1 MHLPVEGV
9 DPRGSRPGYRPD
21 LDGLRAL
28 AVTLVVLNHAGLGFA
43 GGFVGVDLFFVLSGF
58 LITGIVLRELAAGN
72 FSLAHFYERRA
83 RRIVPAFAVV
93 AAATLAA
100 GWALLLP
107 VDYMALGK
115 STLGS
120 ALGFSNLVFW
130 SESGYFDVAAT
141 EKPLL
146 HTWSLG
152 VEEQF
157 YLVLPVL
164 LMVLARHGVGRWLAP
179 ALCGLF
185 ALSLGASVWLLGCH
199 PGFSFYWLPTR
210 AWELLAGSILAL
222 WPVWGIRGRWAREA
236 MALVGLGLIVVPALL
251 YDKNTAFPGLAA
263 VAPVLGAV
271 LLIGVGGAGTS
282 LVRTLLEWRPVV
294 FVGTISY
301 SLYLVHWPP
310 MAFANYLAIAP
321 LGSGTRVALV
331 VVSFLLAV
339 ACWWLVE
346 TPFRHRQWIR
356 SRGAV
361 FGLAG
366 AALAV
371 LLVAGHLVQKKA
383 GYPKRLDENAR
394 QMLAS
399 QTMDARWWKVDLGVE
414 DLPGG
419 LLPVVDKPVGNRVM
433 VWGDS
438 HAKAVLPAIE
448 AVCRQRGVGCVAA
461 LHSGVPPLAGYAR
474 PIGDMRGD
482 ELAEFGE
489 RVLRAAVDQGVGCV
503 VLAGFWEAYGGQ
515 DLEGFSGALT
525 GTVRRLREAG
535 MRVCLV
541 KDVPR
546 FYRNPGRAV
555 LWVQNGLGGLGSEVT
570 ETEYASQNL
579 VQARIFPELEALGAE
594 VIDPLPWLKQA
605 GGESGY
611 VAADGRGFFY
621 FDRDHLSVHGA
632 RAVEGAFAVVGER
645 RVAGR

>member
-1 MHLPVEGV
+1 MPPPVSG
-9 DPRGSRPGYRPD
+9 DRPSGSRLAYRPD

-28 AVTLVVLNHAGLGFA
+28 AVMLVVLNHAGLGFA

-58 LITGIVLRELAAGN
+58 LITGIVLRELAEGT
-72 FSLAHFYERRA
+72 FSLGGFYERRA
-83 RRIVPAFAVV
+83 RRIAPGFCVV
-93 AAATLAA
+93 ALATLGA
-100 GWALLLP
+100 GWAVLLP
-107 VDYMALGK
+107 VDFMGLGR
-115 STLGS
+115 SAFAS
-120 ALGFSNLVFW
+120 ALGLSNLLFW
-130 SESGYFDVAAT
+130 SESGYFDVAAS

-164 LMVLARHGVGRWLAP
+164 LMVLARRGLRRWLVP
-179 ALCGLF
+179 VLCGLF
-185 ALSLGASVWLLGCH
+185 ALSLGASVWLIERH
-199 PGFSFYWLPTR
+199 ASFSFFWLPTR
-210 AWELLAGSILAL
+210 AWELLAGSLLAV
-222 WPVWGIRGRWAREA
+222 WPVWNIRGRLARE
-236 MALVGLGLIVVPALL
+236 MVGLLGLGLIVVPALL
-251 YDKNTAFPGLAA
+251 YGKDTAFPGMAA
-263 VAPVLGAV
+263 VPPVLGAV
-271 LLIGVGGAGTS
+271 LLIGAGGAGPS
-282 LVRTLLEWRPVV
+282 MVRRLLEWRPVV

-331 VVSFLLAV
+331 VASFALAV

-346 TPFRHRQWIR
+346 TPFRHGRWIGG
-356 SRGAV
+356 RGAV

-366 AALAV
+366 SALAV
-371 LLVAGHLVQKKA
+371 VLVAGHLVQKKA
-383 GYPKRLDENAR
+383 GYPRRLDATAR

-419 LLPVVDKPVGNRVM
+419 LMPVVEGPASNRIL

-448 AVCRQRGVGCVAA
+448 AVCRQRGVGCLAA
-461 LHSGVPPLAGYAR
+461 LHSGVPPVAGYAR
-474 PIGDMRGD
+474 PIGDMGAE

-489 RVLRAAVDQGVGCV
+489 RVVRATVEQGVRCV
-503 VLAGFWEAYGGQ
+503 VLAGFWEAYGSQ
-515 DLEGFSGALT
+515 DLEEFSRALA
-525 GTVRRLREAG
+525 GTVRRLRGAG
-535 MRVCLV
+535 IRVCLV

-555 LWVQNGLGGLGSEVT
+555 LWRQNGLGWSDSGVT
-570 ETEYASQNL
+570 EAEYASQNL
-579 VQARIFPELEALGAE
+579 VQARVIPEVEALGAE
-594 VIDPLPWLKQA
+594 VIDPLPLLKQA
-605 GGESGY
+605 GGGAGY
-611 VAADGRGFFY
+611 VAADGQGFFY
-621 FDRDHLSVHGA
+621 FDRDHLSLHGA
-632 RAVEGAFAVVGER
+632 RAVEGAFAAVVER